1 MLSAGLKA
9 GPSPSRVTAGRSRG
23 TSRGHPVPLGQLR
36 GLGSDTSLGP
46 PRVRPPAS
54 EGAACPGPRVQ
65 FGGQRRG
72 SLDEGA
78 GHRVCPADAPLTTPE
93 VCVHTHLAC
102 FRASLPPLGWG
113 WGGASLGAQGAGG
126 GGSLLRQ
133 PRLAP
138 CPVGA
143 AHGPCMHPGVGAA
156 HSPGGRASGPG
167 MGRPR
172 GWAGAGG
179 ALGGGAALLRKRR
192 GNHVPGTHAN
202 TSFRQLSV
210 CSHRVA
216 APTPRCW
223 AWSSG
228 WREERE
234 RPHGASVCVPLP
246 PGLGQS

>member
-126 GGSLLRQ
+126 GGVPTSTTQARSLPCWRGPRSLYAPGGGGCTQPGRQ
-133 PRLAP
+133 GLGARN
-138 CPVGA
+138 GA
-143 AHGPCMHPGVGAA
+143 AERVGW
-156 HSPGGRASGPG
+156 GRWG
-167 MGRPR
+167 PR
-172 GWAGAGG
+172 G
-179 ALGGGAALLRKRR
+179 R
-192 GNHVPGTHAN
+192 GCSPAEATWKPRPGDSCKHVVSPA
-202 TSFRQLSV
+202 QCL
-210 CSHRVA
+210 
-216 APTPRCW
+216 
-223 AWSSG
+223 
-228 WREERE
+228 
-234 RPHGASVCVPLP
+234 
-246 PGLGQS
+246 